1 MAIHIGT
8 SGYSY
13 ADWIGPVY
21 PPGTKPGDMLELY
34 AERFRTVEV
43 NATYYRLPGVKTF
56 EGMRKRAGPGFRF
69 SVKLP
74 GDVTH
79 RGDLELVD
87 RFVEVTRPLT
97 EAGALAC
104 VLAQFPFAFRNSQDA
119 RSTLARLAER
129 LAERFAE
136 RLTGAPLV
144 VEFRH
149 ASWQV
154 EPVYAFL
161 AEHRLSLAAVDAP
174 ALPGLPRPEARAT
187 GPIGYLRFHGRN
199 AAQWFDHE
207 RAEQRYDYLYEP
219 EELSGWIDR
228 IRALEDATD
237 ELFIYFNNHFQG
249 KAATNAL
256 QLANLLGEPI
266 QPAPGRLFP

>member
-1 MAIHIGT
+1 MYGKMIHIGT

-13 ADWIGPVY
+13 QDWIGPVY
-21 PPGTKPGDMLELY
+21 PPGTKAGDMLELY

-43 NATYYRLPGVKTF
+43 NATYYRLPGAKTF
-56 EGMRKRAGPGFRF
+56 AGMVKRAGPGFRF

-79 RGDLELVD
+79 RGDLDLVD

-97 EAGALAC
+97 DAGVLAC
-104 VLAQFPFAFRNSQDA
+104 VLAQFPYAFQNA
-119 RSTLARLAER
+119 RDSRAYVARLAER
-129 LAERFAE
+129 LR
-136 RLTGAPLV
+136 GAPLV

-149 ASWQV
+149 SSWQV
-154 EPVYAFL
+154 DPVYAFL
-161 AEHRLSLAAVDAP
+161 REHRLSLAAVDAP
-174 ALPGLPRPEARAT
+174 ALPNLPRPEARAT

-199 AAQWFDHE
+199 AEQWFEHE
-207 RAEQRYDYLYEP
+207 RAEQRYDYLYTP
-219 EELSGWIDR
+219 DELSGWLER
-228 IRALEDATD
+228 IRTLEAATE

-256 QLANLLGEPI
+256 QLANLLGEPLP
-266 QPAPGRLFP
+266 PAPGRLFS

>member
-21 PPGTKPGDMLELY
+21 PPGTKARDMLELY
-34 AERFRTVEV
+34 AERFRTVEI
-43 NATYYRLPGVKTF
+43 NATYYRLPGARTF
-56 EGMRKRAGPGFRF
+56 EGMVRRVGPSFRF

-79 RGDLELVD
+79 RGDLALVD
-87 RFVEVTRPLT
+87 RFVDATRPLAD
-97 EAGALAC
+97 AGKLAC
-104 VLAQFPFAFRNSQDA
+104 VLAQFPFAFKNTEDS
-119 RSTLARLAER
+119 RSALARLAER
-129 LAERFAE
+129 LR
-136 RLTGAPLV
+136 GAPLV
-144 VEFRH
+144 IEFRH

-154 EPVYAFL
+154 DAVYAFL
-161 AEHRLSLAAVDAP
+161 AQHRLSLVAVDAP

-219 EELSGWIDR
+219 GELAGWVDR
-228 IRALEDATD
+228 VRALEAATE

-249 KAATNAL
+249 KAATNAME
-256 QLANLLGEPI
+256 LANLLGEPI
-266 QPAPGRLFP
+266 PPAPGRLFA